1 MKKVLALVL
10 ALAMVLSVT
19 ACSGSKKS
27 TEDPT
32 KKSEGVMTY
41 AEYDKAAVDS
51 EVVIETYVQAKQ
63 GWWEDN
69 GQGKA
74 TLYTQDG
81 DGGYFIYNAYIT
93 EADYNK
99 LVEGQK
105 IKVTG
110 YKAEWSGEIEIAE
123 GATIEIEDGN
133 WKAEAVDLTDK
144 FASDEDLL
152 KYQNQKVVFKN
163 LTVTAKEDGAA
174 FWYNWDNSGAQGD
187 DVYFDVTAGGATRS
201 FTLESYLTG
210 ADSEVYK
217 AAEALQPDQQIDV
230 EGYLYW
236 YEGPQP
242 HITGITVKK

>member
-1 MKKVLALVL
+1 MKKILAFALVLVL
-10 ALAMVLSVT
+10 ALSMT
-19 ACSGSKKS
+19 ACSGKGGSK
-27 TEDPT
+27 EDPT

-41 AEYDKAAVDS
+41 AEYDAAALDS

-81 DGGYFIYNAYIT
+81 DGAYFIYNAYIS

-99 LVEGQK
+99 LGEGQK

-110 YKAEWSGEIEIAE
+110 YKAEWSGEVEIAE
-123 GATIEIEDGN
+123 GATIEIEDGK
-133 WKAEAVDLTDK
+133 WVAEAVDITDK
-144 FASDEDLL
+144 LGTDELI
-152 KYQNQKVVFKN
+152 KYQNQKIVVKGA
-163 LTVTAKEDGAA
+163 VVESKEDGAA
-174 FWYNWDNSGAQGD
+174 FWYNWDNSGVQGD
-187 DVYFDVTAGGATRS
+187 DIYFDVSANMGTYS

-210 ADSEVYK
+210 KDTDVYK
-217 AAEALQPDQQIDV
+217 AAEALEAGKTIDV

-242 HITGITVKK
+242 HVTKITVK